1 MTLTA
6 AHTPV
11 LLKEAVLGL
20 AVMPGGRYVDCTL
33 GAGGHA
39 EAILERSQPG
49 GQLMAF
55 EADPEAVRVARK
67 SLARFGAAALIVNQ
81 NFVSLESVCR
91 ERDFVPVS
99 GVLFDLGLSSLQL
112 GAGGR
117 GFSFQYEAPLDMRF
131 SPSQALS
138 AADIVNTY
146 SEGELANIIFEYG
159 EEGRSRQ
166 IARAI
171 ARARPIATTGELARI
186 IERLAPGY
194 HRIHPATKTFQAL
207 RIAVNE
213 ELERL
218 ESALDQAVNV
228 LGHGGRLV
236 VISYHSLEDRLV
248 KNFLRHESADCVC
261 PPGLPQC
268 VCHHAPHLK
277 LISKGAIVPGPAE
290 ILANPRAR
298 SAKLRVAERT
308 LSADEP
314 GTGGISRRGEKGSK
328 VRFRKVININ

>member
-6 AHTPV
+6 THIPV

-20 AVMPGGRYVDCTL
+20 AVTPGGRYVDCTL

-49 GQLMAF
+49 GQLLAF

-67 SLARFGAAALIVNQ
+67 SLARFGAAALIINK
-81 NFVSLESVCR
+81 NFVTLESVCR

-117 GFSFQYEAPLDMRF
+117 GFSFMYEQPLDMRF

-171 ARARPIATTGELARI
+171 ARARPIATTGELARL

-213 ELERL
+213 ELARL
-218 ESALDQAVNV
+218 ESALNQAVNV
-228 LGHGGRLV
+228 LGHSGRLV

-248 KNFLRHESADCVC
+248 KNFLRREAAA
-261 PPGLPQC
+261 C
-268 VCHHAPHLK
+268 VCHHAPRLK

-290 ILANPRAR
+290 IAANPRAR

-308 LSADEP
+308 LSAEEP